1 MAEVQF
7 TTNLSTALRG
17 TEAAA
22 RRALEIIGGM
32 AETHAKE
39 QLVANGSVVTGRL
52 MGSITHEVEGDGRAV
67 VIGTNVE
74 YAPFVELGHR
84 QEPGR
89 YVPKLGKRLKAD
101 HVAAKPY
108 LRPAV
113 ENHTAEYQNVLEIE
127 FRNG

>member
-1 MAEVQF
+1 MAEVHF

-32 AETHAKE
+32 AETYAKE
-39 QLVANGSVVTGRL
+39 TVPVDTGRL
-52 MGSITHEVEGDGRAV
+52 KNSITHEVEGDGRAV
-67 VIGTNVE
+67 VIGSNVE
-74 YAPFVELGHR
+74 YAPFVELGTVKMSAR
-84 QEPGR
+84 
-89 YVPKLGKRLKAD
+89 
-101 HVAAKPY
+101 PY

-113 ENHTAEYQNVLEIE
+113 ENHTAEYQNVLETE

>member
-1 MAEVQF
+1 MAEVHF

-32 AETHAKE
+32 AETYAKE
-39 QLVANGSVVTGRL
+39 TVPVDTGRL
-52 MGSITHEVEGDGRAV
+52 KNSITHEVEGDGRAV
-67 VIGTNVE
+67 VIGSNVE
-74 YAPFVELGHR
+74 YAPFVELGTVKMSAR
-84 QEPGR
+84 
-89 YVPKLGKRLKAD
+89 
-101 HVAAKPY
+101 PY

-113 ENHTAEYQNVLEIE
+113 ENHIAEYQNVLETE

>member
-1 MAEVQF
+1 MAEVHF

-52 MGSITHEVEGDGRAV
+52 MGSITHEVDGDGRAV
-67 VIGTNVE
+67 VIGSNVE
-74 YAPFVELGHR
+74 YAPFVELGTVKMSAR
-84 QEPGR
+84 
-89 YVPKLGKRLKAD
+89 
-101 HVAAKPY
+101 PY

-113 ENHTAEYQNVLEIE
+113 ENHIAEYQNVLETE